1 MKETKEKK
9 DKKAQTESG
18 EKPKKLKRV
27 EIILSAAVDE
37 DFVEGF
43 KKYKIGSHFTKIS
56 GVTGAGFSNPKL
68 GDAVWPQLNEMIIV
82 YCPKDEA
89 EKIVIEQTLAA
100 NKGNK
105 SKTAEV
111 LGIGRKTLQR
121 KLGESED

>member
-9 DKKAQTESG
+9 DKKAADGQ
-18 EKPKKLKRV
+18 KKNKLKRV

-43 KKYKIGSHFTKIS
+43 KKNKIGSHFTKIS

-82 YCPKDEA
+82 YCPKEEA
-89 EKIVIEQTLAA
+89 EKIVGLVKEIREKYPMEGVACFV
-100 NKGNK
+100 
-105 SKTAEV
+105 SKASV
-111 LGIGRKTLQR
+111 R
-121 KLGESED
+121 